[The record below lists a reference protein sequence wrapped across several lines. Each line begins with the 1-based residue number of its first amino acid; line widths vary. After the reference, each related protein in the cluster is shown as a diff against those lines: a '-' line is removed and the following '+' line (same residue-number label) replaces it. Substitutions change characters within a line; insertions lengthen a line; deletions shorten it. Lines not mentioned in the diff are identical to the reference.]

1 MSEQKVWHSRGYL
14 PHCDQPGLIQGITF
28 RLHDSM
34 PSTVLEQWAKET
46 EGLPE
51 IQRATERQRRIAA
64 YLDAGHGACWLRD
77 ERIAE
82 VMENTLLHFDGERY
96 ELLAWVVM
104 PNHVHVLAE
113 MREGWPLAKLVYSW
127 KTWTAKRANEILGRS
142 GTFWFR
148 EYHDRYIRDATHLA
162 NAKRYIEEN
171 AMKAGLCAAREDW
184 RWGNAWRGR

>member
-1 MSEQKVWHSRGYL
+1 
-14 PHCDQPGLIQGITF
+14 
-28 RLHDSM
+28 M

-64 YLDAGHGACWLRD
+64 YLDAGHGECWLRD

-162 NAKRYIEEN
+162 NAKRYIKEN